1 MIGMQTLFAS
11 NAIQNPQQKASR
23 APFNDAFRPK
33 NAGIVTCSTGLASSC
48 LLLFWET
55 SIFSFYSSIESKWDW
70 ETFFSLSSEFKWRD
84 VSYCRFA
91 NYFSLCDISQVLF
104 RHFHWGRGGHM
115 MWLMSGLA
123 TQGATPGIV
132 SLEIPLNIPGPLT
145 IQLMWLRGRG
155 GPHQVREVQHGQMSL
170 IYYLSLVSSHFT
182 QL

>member
-11 NAIQNPQQKASR
+11 NAIQNPEQKAGR

-84 VSYCRFA
+84 VSDCRFA

-104 RHFHWGRGGHM
+104 RHFHWGREGHI

-123 TQGATPGIV
+123 TPGATHHWADETPGTRRT
-132 SLEIPLNIPGPLT
+132 PPG
-145 IQLMWLRGRG
+145 QG
-155 GPHQVREVQHGQMSL
+155 GPAWSL
-170 IYYLSLVSSHFT
+170 YGHYMVSVT
-182 QL
+182 IL